1 MEQGL
6 RRGRGKLDRHRPGRT
21 GHAQTGTRRGSLHHD
36 RARTNCAG
44 AHSTSFSVAG
54 KAPRVGA
61 SSRRLAGRGWL
72 GTERGAHAR
81 KPRHASA
88 CCSSCAWMGKRRQ
101 RREEE
106 EDVAHLAL
114 ATTDGGSRISMDG
127 SGELRQMG
135 GAARQAERRA
145 VLVNRTREKNTWG
158 RGNELVGP
166 TVIGMKK
173 KKKGWGGS

>member
-21 GHAQTGTRRGSLHHD
+21 GHAQTGTRRGSLYHD
-36 RARTNCAG
+36 RARTDCAG
-44 AHSTSFSVAG
+44 ARSTNFSVAG

-106 EDVAHLAL
+106 EDVAPSP
-114 ATTDGGSRISMDG
+114 SRRRTVGLESARTVAVS
-127 SGELRQMG
+127 SGRWTARRDRLRD
-135 GAARQAERRA
+135 ERF
-145 VLVNRTREKNTWG
+145 W
-158 RGNELVGP
+158 
-166 TVIGMKK
+166 
-173 KKKGWGGS
+173 